1 MAKFSWNTPSK
12 NRDKVLNR
20 KIRIGDIV
28 KITETANTGGL
39 EKNGRTGVVTRIE
52 NEDYEVK
59 LHCTHSGG
67 HLIKSTYVK
76 ELNRYVGE
84 TTVKKWFNKNQ
95 IIKI

>member
-1 MAKFSWNTPSK
+1 MAKFSWNTPLK
-12 NRDKVLNR
+12 NKDKVLKR
-20 KIRIGDIV
+20 KIHIGDIV

-59 LHCTHSGG
+59 LHCTHTGG
-67 HLIKSTYVK
+67 YNTKSKYIK
-76 ELNRYVGE
+76 ELDRYVGE
-84 TTVKKWFNKNQ
+84 TTVKKWFNKKQ